1 MNEILIL
8 ILMFFFFVGKADKGR
23 ILNSVLVEDSLK
35 FCFLIQFFRVY
46 VNNYDSKCKII
57 ISW

>member
-8 ILMFFFFVGKADKGR
+8 ILMFFFVGKADKGR
-23 ILNSVLVEDSLK
+23 ILNSVLIEDLLK